1 MERKSGWTGDQLVL
15 ETSFW
20 DSGEESEG
28 QSEEVRLNRNRKAVK
43 EENYVEGGE
52 IEDTEDDSE
61 TELDSDDEGI
71 GSMNSAGQ
79 NEAPGKGFV
88 ISGTMGR
95 RRDFDRDHKGR
106 SLGRHSVGGMLTHLK
121 KSLQSKGKT
130 GGEVFGLPL
139 AQLLQQEGGQVPN
152 IVRWATGLIEARGS
166 EAWEGIYRL
175 SGQATTVAALKNSIK
190 CGRKPK
196 PSDAES
202 IHSVAALLKVG

>member
-1 MERKSGWTGDQLVL
+1 MEHRSGWTRDQLVL

-20 DSGEESEG
+20 DSGEESDE
-28 QSEEVRLNRNRKAVK
+28 QCEEVRLNWNGRAVK
-43 EENYVEGGE
+43 EENKMEGGE
-52 IEDTEDDSE
+52 EEDEE
-61 TELDSDDEGI
+61 TELDNDSDDEGI

-79 NEAPGKGFV
+79 SEAPGKGFV

-95 RRDFDRDHKGR
+95 RRDSDRGCKGR
-106 SLGRHSVGGMLTHLK
+106 RLGRRSVGGMLTQLK
-121 KSLQSKGKT
+121 RSLQSKGKT

-139 AQLLQQEGGQVPN
+139 AQLLHEEGGRVPN
-152 IVRWATGLIEARGS
+152 IVQWATGLIEARGS

-190 CGRKPK
+190 CGRKPR

>member
-1 MERKSGWTGDQLVL
+1 ML

-20 DSGEESEG
+20 DSGEESEE

-43 EENYVEGGE
+43 EENDVEGGQV
-52 IEDTEDDSE
+52 EDTEEDS
-61 TELDSDDEGI
+61 ELDSDDEGI

-79 NEAPGKGFV
+79 SEVPGKRFV
-88 ISGTMGR
+88 ISGRMGR
-95 RRDFDRDHKGR
+95 RRDFDRGHKGR
-106 SLGRHSVGGMLTHLK
+106 SLGRHSVGGLLTHLK
-121 KSLQSKGKT
+121 RSLQSKGKT

-190 CGRKPK
+190 YGRKPK